1 MDQKEAYLH
10 QTFDDIIFE
19 GRNRKY
25 GAYNLRSAI
34 PFHTYTGL
42 ILIAA
47 TITLIL
53 GVRILYKVL
62 NNMEDADIPEYTI
75 ETISLTE
82 PPPLLEQLPP
92 AVPPAAAPKMN
103 DVIQEIE
110 VKKDTEVKQ
119 TEFDQ
124 QENKGDSTSTG
135 TSAEG
140 DNNQSLLN
148 GQGNTVY
155 NNPEVKA
162 QYIGG
167 DKALKKYLS
176 TNLKYPQV
184 ARENNIHGTVVV
196 LFVIREDGSV
206 TDVKIKQGI
215 GGGCDQEAI
224 RIVEN
229 MKNWKPGRQGDKPV
243 PTLVA
248 LPITFGFQ

>member
-1 MDQKEAYLH
+1 MDQKGAYQH

-25 GAYNLRSAI
+25 GAYALRSAI
-34 PFHTYTGL
+34 PFHTYTGV
-42 ILIAA
+42 ILIATA
-47 TITLIL
+47 ITLIL
-53 GVRILYKVL
+53 GARMVYKL
-62 NNMEDADIPEYTI
+62 INRMDEPAIPEYTL
-75 ETISLTE
+75 ETISLSE

-92 AVPPAAAPKMN
+92 AVPPAAAPKM
-103 DVIQEIE
+103 DEVIQDIE
-110 VKKDTEVKQ
+110 VKKDNEVKQ
-119 TEFDQ
+119 TDFTQ

-140 DNNQSLLN
+140 ADNQSLIT
-148 GQGNTVY
+148 GTGNTIY

-167 DKALKKYLS
+167 EKALKKYLS

-215 GGGCDQEAI
+215 GGGCDQEAL
-224 RIVEN
+224 RIVEQ

-243 PTLVA
+243 ATLVA